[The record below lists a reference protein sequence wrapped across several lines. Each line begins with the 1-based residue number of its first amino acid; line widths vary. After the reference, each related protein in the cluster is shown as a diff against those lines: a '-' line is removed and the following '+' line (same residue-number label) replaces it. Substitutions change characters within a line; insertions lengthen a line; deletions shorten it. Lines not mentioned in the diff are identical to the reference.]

1 MSDQRH
7 PPGQGSAG
15 YFDNLDETALVLG
28 KDENLI
34 HFDRTDQQQ
43 ALVTRMLDD
52 TTSSI
57 VLLADR
63 VDSRLWGANGV
74 VASLRHC
81 LQRNRSMSMQ
91 ILVNSSR
98 DIVQSGQQ
106 LAELLRAFMP
116 NVSCR
121 LRRPAPGSFG
131 AGCVVFD
138 RVGYLYTPNS
148 ERSHGT
154 ASFRDIATTT
164 KLLDAFE
171 QEWRVAQPDP
181 ELGPLYI

>member
-1 MSDQRH
+1 MSDRQH
-7 PPGQGSAG
+7 SEGQGSG
-15 YFDNLDETALVLG
+15 DYFNDLDVAAFVLG

-43 ALVTRMLDD
+43 ALVTRMLDE

-63 VDSRLWGANGV
+63 VDSRLWGAADV
-74 VASLRHC
+74 VASLRYC
-81 LQRNRSMSMQ
+81 LQRNHSMSMQ

-106 LAELLRAFMP
+106 LAELLRGFMP

-121 LRRPAPGSFG
+121 LRRPQPGGFG
-131 AGCVVFD
+131 AACVVFD
-138 RVGYLYTPNS
+138 RVGYLYTPNI
-148 ERSHGT
+148 ERNHGT

-164 KLLDAFE
+164 KLLDVFE